1 MAKTAAPAVAAKE
14 KRHTTHFSVVD
25 ASGNAVSITTTINDS
40 YGSGF
45 TVPGAQFLL
54 NNEMDDFT
62 TATGAVNQMGLVQG
76 EANAIAPGKRMLS
89 SMTPTI
95 VLNAAGEPVL
105 ITGAA
110 GGAYIITAVVHLIVS
125 VFDYHRPLGEAMA
138 APQFHQQDVPDS
150 LVVERGAWADT
161 AATIMAPLGH
171 AVKLSPWGS
180 LVWMHSIMRRA
191 DGKGWEGVSEPRGFG
206 LARGY

>member
-1 MAKTAAPAVAAKE
+1 MTTTAVPGMASKE

-45 TVPGAQFLL
+45 TVPRAQFLL

-62 TATGAVNQMGLVQG
+62 TAVGAVNQMGLVQG

-95 VLNAAGEPVL
+95 VLDSLGAPVL
-105 ITGAA
+105 VTGAA
-110 GGAYIITAVVHLIVS
+110 GGAYIITAVAHLIVS

-150 LVVERGAWADT
+150 LVVERGAWADS
-161 AATIMAPLGH
+161 AAAMMAPLGH
-171 AVKLSPWGS
+171 AVKLSPGGTWYGCTAS
-180 LVWMHSIMRRA
+180 CGVLTAKV
-191 DGKGWEGVSEPRGFG
+191 GK
-206 LARGY
+206 A